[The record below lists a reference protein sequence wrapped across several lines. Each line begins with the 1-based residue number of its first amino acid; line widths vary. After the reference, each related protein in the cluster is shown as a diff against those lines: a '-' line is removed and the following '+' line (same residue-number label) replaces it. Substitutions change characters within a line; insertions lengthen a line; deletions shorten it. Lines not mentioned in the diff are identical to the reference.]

1 MRIVGQNDLF
11 LQDFSSTSIILI
23 QHLTLPRILI
33 TDTLNRYCGIVIRS
47 QFSITYHEDQVHG
60 RHFASFQTASGNKEK
75 CITSVNLQ
83 EIMDV
88 STTTRSI
95 LSTPEGKLE
104 YTCDFFTLLLANINM
119 HIISTLFSIC
129 FLMCQGEGKVVWQ
142 TKTSCTS
149 DHFLNSCHLNP
160 LTPRSNF

>member
-60 RHFASFQTASGNKEK
+60 RHFASFQTANGNKGK
-75 CITSVNLQ
+75 YITSVNLQ

-95 LSTPEGKLE
+95 LSMPEGKLE

-119 HIISTLFSIC
+119 HIIPHYSVYISLCAREKEKFFGKQKLLALLIIFLILVTLT
-129 FLMCQGEGKVVWQ
+129 L
-142 TKTSCTS
+142 
-149 DHFLNSCHLNP
+149 
-160 LTPRSNF
+160 

>member
-23 QHLTLPRILI
+23 QHLTLPWILI

-47 QFSITYHEDQVHG
+47 YFSITYHEDWVHG
-60 RHFASFQTASGNKEK
+60 HHFASFQTASGNKEK
-75 CITSVNLQ
+75 YITSVNLQ

-95 LSTPEGKLE
+95 LSMPEGKLE
-104 YTCDFFTLLLANINM
+104 YTCDFFTLLLANINT
-119 HIISTLFSIC
+119 HIISIPFSIY
-129 FLMCQGEGKVVWQ
+129 FLMC
-142 TKTSCTS
+142 
-149 DHFLNSCHLNP
+149 
-160 LTPRSNF
+160 

>member
-33 TDTLNRYCGIVIRS
+33 TYTLNRYCGIVIRS

-60 RHFASFQTASGNKEK
+60 PHFASFQTANGNKEK
-75 CITSVNLQ
+75 YITSANLQ

-95 LSTPEGKLE
+95 LSMPEGKLE
-104 YTCDFFTLLLANINM
+104 YTCDFFTLLLANINT
-119 HIISTLFSIC
+119 HIISTLFSIY
-129 FLMCQGEGKVVWQ
+129 FPMCQGEGKVVWQ
-142 TKTSCTS
+142 TKASCTS
-149 DHFLNSCHLNP
+149 DHFPNSCHLNP
-160 LTPRSNF
+160 LTP